1 MRRNHLPFVVV
12 LPSCALRSELLSK
25 HLHFPGLG
33 AVTAKALSIG
43 YSSSPSVVPVTAL
56 RRLFRSSLPSGCEF
70 FPRSQSL
77 GSGAD
82 LSSTFIKPR
91 NCVTDKGGQYINYRG
106 GRRHAVIPGL
116 SCGVSAL
123 CQQIFREFCF
133 RACKLRCN
141 VL

>member
-56 RRLFRSSLPSGCEF
+56 RRLFRSSLPGVNFSQGHNLWVPEPTYHQPLSNLVTGKGCVWGSIF
-70 FPRSQSL
+70 KLPRWPPPCSYTRAVLWSL
-77 GSGAD
+77 
-82 LSSTFIKPR
+82 STLPT
-91 NCVTDKGGQYINYRG
+91 NV
-106 GRRHAVIPGL
+106 PGIL
-116 SCGVSAL
+116 FSCM
-123 CQQIFREFCF
+123 QTTM
-133 RACKLRCN
+133 
-141 VL
+141 